1 VLPNLLVID
10 GGLAMTCSF
19 GQTLPR
25 TVHQLQKMAIMLV
38 VEKDVPPTAPFLKYC
53 TQKCASDASAVLADD
68 PTPRVWL
75 DG

>member
-38 VEKDVPPTAPFLKYC
+38 VEKHVPPRKW
-53 TQKCASDASAVLADD
+53 
-68 PTPRVWL
+68 VWKEKTSCP
-75 DG
+75 

>member
-38 VEKDVPPTAPFLKYC
+38 VEKDVPPRKW
-53 TQKCASDASAVLADD
+53 
-68 PTPRVWL
+68 VWREKTSCPS
-75 DG
+75 